1 MSEVIVQSEPL
12 KVHIVVKIARQVEGE
27 FIAINVL
34 KASTDEKVLEKYVA
48 DLSYAQVENISG
60 VDCIV
65 EVGVFRD
72 ILIED

>member
-34 KASTDEKVLEKYVA
+34 KASTDEKLLEKYVA
-48 DLSYAQVENISG
+48 ELSYAPVESIDG